1 MLIMVCMMKA
11 IIYGILLWLPMYF
24 DKYGFKEYQGYIPI
38 AMNMM
43 GILGSSALGLVYQ
56 KIHNS
61 VVKSIIILIS
71 LIVPV
76 LSLITI
82 SKIQFTVENKLILL
96 ILIGII
102 GFCISGNYNILIAN
116 EVNLAC
122 DRLNINVIVFSG
134 VSMGLGSI
142 FVGITE
148 IIIGKLATS
157 GKRQINLDSNSVFL
171 IFLIMA
177 FILVGFEIV
186 REMIMYYTWKADELK
201 ENSINGNELNKDNA
215 FETGPYQ

>member
-56 KIHNS
+56 KIHNP

-71 LIVPV
+71 LIIPV

-157 GKRQINLDSNSVFL
+157 GNVRL
-171 IFLIMA
+171 I
-177 FILVGFEIV
+177 
-186 REMIMYYTWKADELK
+186 
-201 ENSINGNELNKDNA
+201 
-215 FETGPYQ
+215 